1 MSIDPDAPETLANQV
16 GLAGGLLEPLTGA
29 ELAQPDPGALEFS
42 LQPDSEFDLLSPIKT
57 VPQDEIQLAMNGPI
71 SRALAR
77 AIGFDFSGTFNDAS
91 KKVDDMVA
99 NRGNLDTSGR
109 TDVDG
114 EQLTF
119 EDGMY
124 LPYERGSVL
133 PDLRAEGT
141 IPNLRFDQPKLAD
154 EERAGLVIEG
164 IDKEVEIQPD
174 GMLDDFRAV
183 GSRGDEKIP
192 DEGRV
197 LGTIQS
203 ISSTYSG
210 KINEAKR
217 GEITT
222 EATRQMADILGMDA
236 NKLSKAI
243 LGRARGQ
250 VIQMT
255 GPDGKPL
262 GLAETM
268 LAARD
273 LLVTE
278 IKYLDELAKKAETGT
293 NEDAL
298 RFREQLELVAQ
309 LQMQIK
315 GSQTEIARALG
326 QFKIP
331 ARGGQAGVDVE
342 ARTADVN
349 TLLDEFGGAEDVRL
363 MARAYNEAGSVA
375 DRAAVARGG
384 SKFKKFNDAFY
395 EYWINALLSNPVTH
409 VKNVAGNMLIMT
421 AHVGETAMA
430 AGVGT
435 ARRAMGGEG
444 GVYFGEV
451 QAQLF
456 GAMMAMNDAFSASGK
471 AFRTGESPVL
481 GSKIDGQRGTRP
493 VRAFSAE
500 GFEAQGTM
508 GVMADV
514 LGNVFTMGRAP
525 TRMLEFEDTFFK
537 VVAQRMSLY
546 QQAYRVGRSEGLTGD
561 ALSSRIAEFVYDPPA
576 SAIKEADAHSKYVT
590 LQTDLDAA
598 GKALNGVRKV
608 PMARYFLPFFKTPY
622 NAAKYAMVERSPLGY
637 WFGESSRAIK
647 RGKAPG
653 ATSADKAAAD
663 MARTRIFMGSA
674 TMAMVGMMAAN
685 GQITGAG
692 PVDPELKAALRRQG
706 WQPYSMRVGD
716 QYISYAG
723 AEPFSTILGL
733 AADTAELGMS
743 SSLDGESWDKAVMA
757 ATGAIAYN
765 MTNKTFLQGFSN
777 MVATLN
783 DPGRYANGTL
793 ESFQRSII
801 PRAVAQAE
809 KIEDPIVRDAR
820 GIIQEL
826 QTQVPWLSRDLPARR
841 NFWGQKVMLAPALG
855 PDVLSP
861 IYSSV
866 IGPNPAAAGEDSA
879 QRTFELDQMFVALR
893 WGPGKHPDVFSSDAV
908 KVGLTAKE
916 VEQFHIYAG
925 ARSLEYIER
934 VVANENFQRLYK
946 IWDDEVNNPVVVA
959 GIQVS
964 ERNITPSTEAQ
975 QARELAIDML
985 TTAVTAARAK
995 AREDLYNDEK
1005 YGPDIEA
1012 AATEYIGILQE
1023 RNNQVRDMLQ

>member
-1 MSIDPDAPETLANQV
+1 MAIDPDAPETLANQV

-29 ELAQPDPGALEFS
+29 ELQQPDPGALEFS
-42 LQPDSEFDLLSPIKT
+42 LLPDSEFDLLSPIKT
-57 VPQDEIQLAMNGPI
+57 IPQDEIQLAMSGPI
-71 SRALAR
+71 SAKLAR
-77 AIGFDFSGTFNDAS
+77 LIGFDFSGTFGDAS

-99 NRGNLDTSGR
+99 NRGNLDTTGR
-109 TDVDG
+109 TDIEG

-124 LPYERGSVL
+124 APYERGSVL
-133 PDLRAEGT
+133 PNLRAEGA
-141 IPNLRFDQPKLAD
+141 IPNLRFEQPKLAD
-154 EERAGLVIEG
+154 EERAGMVIEG
-164 IDKEVEIQPD
+164 VQKEVEISPE
-174 GMLDDFRAV
+174 GLLDDFRAV

-197 LGTIQS
+197 LSTIQS
-203 ISSTYSG
+203 ISSTYAG
-210 KINEAKR
+210 KIDEAKR

-222 EATRQMADILGMDA
+222 EATRQMADILGMSP
-236 NKLSKAI
+236 NKLAKAI
-243 LGRARGQ
+243 LGRSQGQ

-309 LQMQIK
+309 MQMQIK

-331 ARGGQAGVDVE
+331 ARGGQAGQDIE

-349 TLLDEFGGAEDVRL
+349 TLLEEFGGADDVRL

-375 DRAAVARGG
+375 DRAAVTRGG

-395 EYWINALLSNPVTH
+395 EAWINILLSNPITH
-409 VKNVAGNMLIMT
+409 VKNNVGNILIMT

-430 AGVGT
+430 ATMGT
-435 ARRAMGGEG
+435 ARRALGGEG
-444 GVYFGEV
+444 GVHFGEV

-456 GAMMAMNDAFSASGK
+456 GAMMAIQDAWSASGK
-471 AFRTGESPVL
+471 AFRTGEAPVL

-500 GFEAQGTM
+500 GFEAQGM
-508 GVMADV
+508 AGVAADF
-514 LGNVFTMGRAP
+514 LGNVFTLGRIP
-525 TRMLEFEDTFFK
+525 TRMLEFEDTFYK

-546 QQAYRVGRSEGLTGD
+546 QQAYRQAHSEGLTGD

-576 SAIKEADAHSKYVT
+576 SAIKEADAHAKYVT
-590 LQTDLDAA
+590 LQTDLDSA
-598 GKALNGVRKV
+598 GKALNGVRKI
-608 PMARYFLPFFKTPY
+608 PMMRYFLPFFKTPY
-622 NAAKYAMVERSPLGY
+622 NAAKYAMVERSPLGMFY
-637 WFGESSRAIK
+637 GEGARAIK

-653 ATSADKAAAD
+653 ASAADKAAAD
-663 MARTRIFMGSA
+663 MARTRIYMGSA
-674 TMAMVGMMAAN
+674 TMMMVGMMAAN
-685 GQITGAG
+685 GQVTGAG
-692 PVDPELKAALRRQG
+692 PADPDLRAALRRQG
-706 WQPYSMRVGD
+706 WQPYSIRVGD
-716 QYISYAG
+716 KYLSYAG
-723 AEPFSTILGL
+723 AEPFSTIMGL
-733 AADTAELGMS
+733 AADAAELGMS
-743 SSLDGESWDKAVMA
+743 SSLDGENWERVLMA
-757 ATGAIAYN
+757 SSGAIAYN

-793 ESFQRSII
+793 ESFQRSLV
-801 PRAVAQAE
+801 PRVVAQGE
-809 KIEDPIVRDAR
+809 RLQDPIVRDAR
-820 GIIQEL
+820 SVIDQL
-826 QTQVPWLSRDLPARR
+826 KSQVPWLSNSLPARR
-841 NFWGQKVMLAPALG
+841 NFWGQKIMLAPALG

-866 IGPNPAAAGEDSA
+866 IGPNPAAAGEKSA

-893 WGPGKHPDVFSSDAV
+893 WGPGNHPDVFSSEGV
-908 KVGLTAKE
+908 KVGLTKE
-916 VEQFHIYAG
+916 EIEQFHIYAG
-925 ARSLEYIER
+925 ARSLEYIEKA
-934 VVANENFQRLYK
+934 VANENFQRFFK
-946 IWDDEVNNPVVVA
+946 IWDDEVNK
-959 GIQVS
+959 GGS
-964 ERNITPSTEAQ
+964 LSPSVQAQ

-995 AREDLYNDEK
+995 AREDLYEDEK
-1005 YGPDIEA
+1005 FGPDIQSA
-1012 AATEYIGILQE
+1012 AEEYIGILRE
-1023 RNNQVRDMLQ
+1023 RNEQVRDMLQ